1 MNRKVPLLKM
11 YADKDDV
18 ESVAAVIRRHSYWAT
33 GPEIDQFEKELARFI
48 GTKHAVV
55 FNSGTSA
62 LHAMLLSF
70 GIQPDDEVIIPS
82 FTFVATAN
90 SLLFVGAKPVFADI
104 EGLTYGLDVADVKR
118 KITKKTKAIM
128 PIHFGGCVCA
138 HVQELKD
145 LAEQHDLLFFE
156 DAAQSLGAQLDGT
169 KAGLFGDAAMFSFCQ
184 DKIITTGEGGVIV
197 TNDYDRYE
205 AMKLLVSHGRAD
217 DKNYFS
223 STSLGDYISLGF
235 NFRMPSMN
243 AALGLSQLKHIKQII
258 QMRQQNAASYSQKLQ
273 GIPHVKVP
281 DFPRRFYHVF
291 QKYTIEVETK
301 RDDLQKFLTDNGI
314 ISKAYF
320 GVPVHL
326 THFYRTRF
334 GYRPGL
340 LHETEHR
347 ANTVLTLPSF
357 PELQQE
363 DVEYI
368 ARKIKEYF
376 R

>member
-1 MNRKVPLLKM
+1 MSRKVPLLKM
-11 YADKDDV
+11 YADETDV
-18 ESVAAVIRRHSYWAT
+18 EAVSSVIRRHSYWAT
-33 GPEIDQFEKELARFI
+33 GPEIDQFEKELAAFI

-70 GIQPDDEVIIPS
+70 GIQPNDEVVIPS

-90 SLLFVGAKPVFADI
+90 CLLFVGAKPVFADI
-104 EGLTYGLDVADVKR
+104 EGQTYGLDVSAVKK

-138 HVQELKD
+138 HIQELKE
-145 LAEQHDLLFFE
+145 LAEEHDLLFFE
-156 DAAQSLGAQLDGT
+156 DAAQSLGAKLDGT
-169 KAGLFGDAAMFSFCQ
+169 KAGLFGNAAMFSFCQ

-205 AMKLLVSHGRAD
+205 DMKLLVSHGRAD

-223 STSLGDYISLGF
+223 STNLGDYIALGY
-235 NFRMPSMN
+235 NFRMPTMN
-243 AALGLSQLKHIKQII
+243 AALGLSQLKHIDQII
-258 QMRQQNAASYSQKLQ
+258 QMRQRNAANYSRHLQ
-273 GIPHVKVP
+273 DVSQVKVP
-281 DFPRRFYHVF
+281 QLPGRFYHVF
-291 QKYTIEVETK
+291 QKYTIEVEHK
-301 RDDLQKFLTDNGI
+301 RDDLQKYLTAQNI

-326 THFYRTRF
+326 TRFYQTKF
-334 GYRPGL
+334 GYRHGL
-340 LHETEHR
+340 LPETEHR
-347 ANTVLTLPSF
+347 AGTVLTLPSF
-357 PELQQE
+357 PELQNE
-363 DVEYI
+363 DIEYI
-368 ARKIKEYF
+368 TEKIKEYF